1 MHIDTFGGNKVNA
14 RTVYANEATR
24 RRKVGEFG
32 GQTPVAVN
40 SFQSWQRGGSKYLNS
55 VAWNGE
61 KGREEGE
68 EEEEK
73 GGGKKG
79 KSERIKASQSL

>member
-24 RRKVGEFG
+24 RRKVEEFG
-32 GQTPVAVN
+32 GQTLVAVN

-55 VAWNGE
+55 VAWNGK